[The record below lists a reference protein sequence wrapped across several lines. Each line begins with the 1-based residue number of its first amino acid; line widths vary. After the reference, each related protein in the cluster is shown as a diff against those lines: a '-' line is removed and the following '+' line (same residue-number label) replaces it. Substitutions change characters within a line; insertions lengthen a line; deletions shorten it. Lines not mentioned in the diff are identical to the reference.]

1 MGSSGAGRPPAM
13 TDVARLAGVSHQT
26 VSRVVNGSP
35 SVAPAT
41 RDRVLEA
48 IHELGYRR
56 NSAARALA
64 TRRSGTIGVVVAGLG
79 YFGPS
84 STVVG
89 LEAAARAEGYSL
101 VLVSVS
107 ETTPEA
113 SSRATQDAIEH
124 LIGESVEALVMIAPD
139 DAGQDL
145 GPGDRVP
152 LPLVVLDSDPA
163 RAGLSVGVDH
173 AQGARL
179 ATQHLI
185 DLGHRHIAHVGGPA
199 NWYQAERRLEGW
211 RHALAS
217 AGLTPGPVLSGDW
230 TPSSGY
236 RHGVVLAGDRD
247 VTAVFVAND
256 QMAIGVL
263 RAMAEAGRRVPEDVS
278 VVGFDDLPLVRWS
291 SPPLTTVSQ
300 PLVAMGRLAVHT
312 VLRLMQGEQLES
324 TRVELSTTLVVRD
337 STAAPRTRR

>member
-1 MGSSGAGRPPAM
+1 MTKPVPRRRPSLQ
-13 TDVARLAGVSHQT
+13 DVAEVAGVSHQT

-107 ETTPEA
+107 ETSPEA
-113 SSRATQDAIEH
+113 SNRATQDAIEH

-139 DAGQDL
+139 DAGLDL
-145 GPGDRVP
+145 GPGAQVP

-185 DLGHRHIAHVGGPA
+185 DLGHRHIAHIGGPA
-199 NWYQAERRLEGW
+199 NWYQAECRLEGW
-211 RHALAS
+211 RSALAS
-217 AGLTPGPVLSGDW
+217 AGLTPGPVLTGDW
-230 TPSSGY
+230 TASSGY
-236 RHGVVLAGDRD
+236 RHGVGLAADRD
-247 VTAVFVAND
+247 VSAVFVAND

-278 VVGFDDLPLVRWS
+278 VVGFDDLPEAEYLF
-291 SPPLTTVSQ
+291 PPLTTVHQ
-300 PLVAMGRLAVHT
+300 NFVALGRAALRELLGAINGEPGDGAVLVPPK
-312 VLRLMQGEQLES
+312 
-324 TRVELSTTLVVRD
+324 LVVRG
-337 STAAPRTRR
+337 STARRARA